1 MADNCKILVFGG
13 TTEGRILT
21 EYLVRMHI
29 DHEVSVATEYGRDIL
44 SDIDK
49 DNLLVGRK
57 DEDEIKKVIADGG
70 FNLVID
76 ATHPFATMASGQIKR
91 ACDEQGVTYLRLQ
104 RDTANKTSHEQDIE
118 GKSEIVY
125 VDNLQDAI
133 EHLNRLSGNI
143 LLLTGSK
150 NLNEIA
156 QSISDIK
163 RLYARVL
170 PNEES
175 IKKCTEA
182 GLLGRQIIA
191 MQGPFSKDMNI
202 ATIREVDA
210 RAILTKE
217 SGRTGGFD
225 EKIEAA
231 YSCGIKAI
239 VIRNPESMDHSVSG
253 YNMEEILAI
262 IARKAGI
269 DLDDTIGKTDI
280 TNNPSDNDRITLA
293 GIGPGGAGYYTMELV
308 SALENADIVFGAEAV
323 LKNMDASFVN
333 KLKSKGVP
341 IVKEYSGEVIY
352 HLLNNNLNDNPKDN
366 KHTWYT
372 NPVVLF
378 SGDISLCSGAKK
390 ATEVFE
396 QNGYLVKRISG
407 ISSVTL
413 FANKLFLSL
422 ENIRIVSAHGKKV
435 DVRSYVEAGKETIIL
450 PSDAEDAKNICKS
463 LEDLNVNIIA
473 GCNLGCDDEIIINI
487 CSATDK
493 SIDKDITNK
502 SIDNSITNMSTTD
515 TDCNQNNKNNTEK
528 RTTNNSITDK
538 NNTDKNVTDKKI
550 FDKNSAIN
558 SITGK
563 TLLYVYNKNADHI
576 KHTYGVRDLD
586 IIRGK
591 TPMTKE
597 EIRALS
603 IRKLSLSDD
612 AIVYDIGAGTGSIS
626 LEAALLSPD
635 IKVYSIEKD
644 NDAIALLK
652 QNKEKFHACNME
664 IIQGTAPDILSDLP
678 VPTHVFIGGSSGNMK
693 EILRYVFDI
702 NKDAR
707 VVINTVTAESFA
719 EVMEA
724 LKDYPDIQPDIIQVN
739 VTRFK
744 KAGRYHLAD
753 ALNPVYIITL

>member
-1 MADNCKILVFGG
+1 MADKCKILVFGG

-44 SDIDK
+44 SGIDK

-57 DEDEIKKVIADGG
+57 DEDEIRKVIADGS

-76 ATHPFATMASGQIKR
+76 ATHPFATMASSQIKS
-91 ACDEQGVTYLRLQ
+91 ACDEQGVPYLRLQ
-104 RDTANKTSHEQDIE
+104 RDTGNKTSHEQDIE

-125 VDNLQDAI
+125 VDDLQDAI
-133 EHLNRLSGNI
+133 EELNRLSGNI

-150 NLNEIA
+150 NLYEISR
-156 QSISDIK
+156 SISDIK

-182 GLLGRQIIA
+182 GLFGRQIIA

-239 VIRNPESMDHSVSG
+239 VIRNPESMEQGVSG

-293 GIGPGGAGYYTMELV
+293 GIGPGGADHYTMELV
-308 SALENADIVFGAEAV
+308 SALENADIVFGAEAI
-323 LKNMDASFVN
+323 LKNLDASFVN

-341 IVKEYSGEVIY
+341 IVKEYSGETIY
-352 HLLNNNLNDNPKDN
+352 HLLNNNLNDN
-366 KHTWYT
+366 KHTEYT

-422 ENIRIVSAHGKKV
+422 ENIRIVNAHGKKV

-473 GCNLGCDDEIIINI
+473 GCNLGCDDENIINI
-487 CSATDK
+487 CSATD
-493 SIDKDITNK
+493 K

-515 TDCNQNNKNNTEK
+515 ANNILNNKNNTK
-528 RTTNNSITDK
+528 KSTTNNSITDI
-538 NNTDKNVTDKKI
+538 NT
-550 FDKNSAIN
+550 AIN

-563 TLLYVYNKNADHI
+563 TLLYVYNENADRI
-576 KHTYGVRDLD
+576 KHAYGIRDLD

-635 IKVYSIEKD
+635 IKVFSIEKD
-644 NDAIALLK
+644 DDAIVLLK

-664 IIQGTAPDILSDLP
+664 IIQGTAPDILDDLP

-719 EVMEA
+719 EVMDA

-744 KAGRYHLAD
+744 KAGRYHIAD

>member
-1 MADNCKILVFGG
+1 MADKCKILVFGG
-13 TTEGRILT
+13 TTEGRFLT

-29 DHEVSVATEYGRDIL
+29 NHEASVATEYGRDIL
-44 SDIDK
+44 SGIDK

-57 DEDEIKKVIADGG
+57 DEDEIRKVIADGH

-76 ATHPFATMASGQIKR
+76 ATHPFATMASSQIKS
-91 ACDEQGVTYLRLQ
+91 ACDEQGVPYLRLQ
-104 RDTANKTSHEQDIE
+104 RDTGNKTSHEQDIE

-125 VDNLQDAI
+125 VDDLQDAI
-133 EHLNRLSGNI
+133 EELNRLSGNI

-150 NLNEIA
+150 NLYEISR
-156 QSISDIK
+156 SISDIK

-182 GLLGRQIIA
+182 GLFGRQIIA

-239 VIRNPESMDHSVSG
+239 VIRNPESMEQGVSG

-293 GIGPGGAGYYTMELV
+293 GIGPGGADHYTMELV
-308 SALENADIVFGAEAV
+308 SALENADIVFGAEAI
-323 LKNMDASFVN
+323 LKNLDASFVN

-352 HLLNNNLNDNPKDN
+352 HLLNNNSNDN
-366 KHTWYT
+366 KHTKYT

-378 SGDISLCSGAKK
+378 SGDISLCSGAKN

-422 ENIRIVSAHGKKV
+422 ENIRIVNAHGKKV
-435 DVRSYVEAGKETIIL
+435 DVRRYVETGKETIVL
-450 PSDAEDAKNICKS
+450 PSDAEDAKNICRS

-473 GCNLGCDDEIIINI
+473 GCNLGCDDENIINI
-487 CSATDK
+487 CSATD
-493 SIDKDITNK
+493 K

-515 TDCNQNNKNNTEK
+515 ANNILKNKNNTK
-528 RTTNNSITDK
+528 KSTTNNSITDI
-538 NNTDKNVTDKKI
+538 NT
-550 FDKNSAIN
+550 AIN

-563 TLLYVYNKNADHI
+563 TLLYVYNENADRI
-576 KHTYGVRDLD
+576 KHAYGIRDLD

-635 IKVYSIEKD
+635 IKVFSIEKD
-644 NDAIALLK
+644 DDAIVLLK

-664 IIQGTAPDILSDLP
+664 IIQGTAPDILDDLP
-678 VPTHVFIGGSSGNMK
+678 VPTHVFVGGSSGNMK

-724 LKDYPDIQPDIIQVN
+724 LKDYPDIQPDIIQAN

-744 KAGRYHLAD
+744 KAGRYHIAD